1 MTELT
6 GLSLIAGN
14 PVTGN
19 GITTNAID
27 PRTGQSLTP
36 DYSFLD
42 ESQVEQAVAA
52 AAQAFSSYRATT
64 PTERAEF
71 LETIAA
77 NIETVRE
84 PLVERAMSETGLP
97 SARLNGEVGRTV
109 GQLRLFAEV
118 VRAGNFHGSR
128 IDPAQP
134 ERTPMPRLD
143 IRQRRVPVGPV
154 VVFGASNFP
163 LAFSVAGGDTAS
175 ALAAGCPVIVKT
187 HNAHPGTGEIVGRAI
202 TEAVAA
208 HGLNPGVFSLVFG
221 SGASV
226 GQQLV
231 ADPRIS
237 AVGFTG
243 SRSGGLALQATAQA
257 RKVPIPVYAEMSSIN
272 PVIMLDGA
280 LTGTGARELAE
291 QFITSLTGSSG
302 QLCTAPGLV
311 LVPQG
316 TGGDAFA
323 EAVAELIAEQTG
335 QTMLTPSIAESFE
348 RGVAALGAHDTVST
362 VGVGTAGEGAN
373 APAPVVFTA
382 SSAALRENEVLSE
395 EIFGA
400 ASVLVRYDG
409 VEDLITTLEGLEGQL
424 TTTIHA
430 TDADTE
436 AAGVLLPIL
445 EDLCGR
451 ILFNGW
457 PTGVEVGYAM
467 VHGGPLPATS
477 APATTSVGTLAID
490 RFLRPVSYQS
500 VPTALLP
507 EAVVDDNPWS
517 IVRMIDGVVTTP
529 DEDER
534 AALNGAGS
542 ATS

>member
-6 GLSLIAGN
+6 GLSLIAGS
-14 PVTGN
+14 PVAGN
-19 GITTNAID
+19 GSTTNAID
-27 PRTGQSLTP
+27 PSTGQTLTP
-36 DYSFLD
+36 DYTFLD
-42 ESQVEQAVAA
+42 ETQVEAAVDAA
-52 AAQAFSSYRATT
+52 KQAFASYRATD
-64 PTERAEF
+64 PEERAAF
-71 LETIAA
+71 LETIAS
-77 NIETVRE
+77 NIEAVRE
-84 PLVERAMSETGLP
+84 PLVERAMAETGLP
-97 SARLNGEVGRTV
+97 SARLTGEVGRTV
-109 GQLRLFAEV
+109 GQLRTFAEV
-118 VRAGNFHGSR
+118 VRTGNFHASR

-134 ERTPMPRLD
+134 DRTPAPRLD
-143 IRQRRVPVGPV
+143 IRQRRIPVGPV

-175 ALAAGCPVIVKT
+175 ALAAGCPVIVKA

-231 ADPRIS
+231 SDPRIA

-257 RKVPIPVYAEMSSIN
+257 RQVPIPVYAEMSSIN
-272 PVIMLDGA
+272 PVILLNGA
-280 LTGTGARELAE
+280 LTGDGARSLAE

-311 LVPQG
+311 LVPNG
-316 TGGDAFA
+316 SAGDAFA
-323 EAVAELIAEQTG
+323 EAVGELISQQTG
-335 QTMLTPSIAESFE
+335 QTMLTPAIAEAFD
-348 RGVAALGAHDTVST
+348 RGVAALAAQDDVST
-362 VGVGTAGEGAN
+362 VGTGTAGAGAN
-373 APAPVVFTA
+373 APAPIVFTA
-382 SSAALRENEVLSE
+382 ASAALRDNEVLSE

-409 VEDLITTLEGLEGQL
+409 FDDLLSTLAGIEGQL

-430 TDADTE
+430 TEADTE
-436 AAGVLLPIL
+436 VAGRLLPVL
-445 EDLCGR
+445 EGLCGR

-457 PTGVEVGYAM
+457 PTGVEVGHAM
-467 VHGGPLPATS
+467 VHGGPFPATS

-490 RFLRPVSYQS
+490 RFLRPVSYQA
-500 VPTALLP
+500 VPAALLP
-507 EAVVDDNPWS
+507 KPIADDNPWS
-517 IVRMIDGVVTTP
+517 VVQTIDGVVTTP
-529 DEDER
+529 EK
-534 AALNGAGS
+534 ASALSGANAS
-542 ATS
+542 

>member
-1 MTELT
+1 MTALT

-19 GITTNAID
+19 GATTNAID
-27 PRTGQSLTP
+27 PSTGETLTP
-36 DYSFLD
+36 DYTFLD
-42 ESQVEQAVAA
+42 ETQVEQAVDAA
-52 AAQAFSSYRATT
+52 KRAFATYRATT
-64 PTERAEF
+64 PEERAAF

-77 NIETVRE
+77 NIEAVRE
-84 PLVERAMSETGLP
+84 PLVERAMAETGLP

-118 VRAGNFHGSR
+118 VRTGNFHGSS

-134 ERTPMPRLD
+134 DRTPLPRLD

-175 ALAAGCPVIVKT
+175 ALAAGCPVIVKA
-187 HNAHPGTGEIVGRAI
+187 HNAHPGTGEIVGQAI
-202 TEAVAA
+202 TDAVASN
-208 HGLNPGVFSLVFG
+208 GLNPGVFSLVFG

-231 ADPRIS
+231 ADSRIA

-257 RKVPIPVYAEMSSIN
+257 RKVPAPVYAEMSSIN
-272 PVIMLDGA
+272 PVILLDGA
-280 LTGTGARELAE
+280 LGGDGARGLAE

-311 LVPQG
+311 LVPNG
-316 TGGDAFA
+316 SAGDAFA
-323 EAVAELIAEQTG
+323 EAVGELISQQTG
-335 QTMLTPSIAESFE
+335 QTMLTPSIAEAFD
-348 RGVAALGAHDTVST
+348 RGVAELAAQDDVST
-362 VGVGTAGEGAN
+362 LGTGTAGAGAN

-382 SSAALRENEVLSE
+382 SSASLRENDALSE

-400 ASVLVRYDG
+400 ASLIVRYTDAD
-409 VEDLITTLEGLEGQL
+409 DLIATLAGIEGQL
-424 TTTIHA
+424 TSTIHA
-430 TDADTE
+430 TEADI
-436 AAGVLLPIL
+436 AVAGQLLPVL

-457 PTGVEVGYAM
+457 PTGVEVGHAM
-467 VHGGPLPATS
+467 VHGGPFPATS

-490 RFLRPVSYQS
+490 RFLRPVSYQA
-500 VPTALLP
+500 VPAALLP
-507 EAVVDDNPWS
+507 EPIADDNPWS
-517 IVRMIDGVVTTP
+517 VVQTIDGVVTTP
-529 DEDER
+529 AE
-534 AALNGAGS
+534 ASTLSGAGAS
-542 ATS
+542 AS

>member
-19 GITTNAID
+19 GATTNAID
-27 PRTGQSLTP
+27 PSTGQTLTP
-36 DYSFLD
+36 DYTFLD
-42 ESQVEQAVAA
+42 ETQVEQAVDAA
-52 AAQAFSSYRATT
+52 KQASASYRATT
-64 PTERAEF
+64 PDERAAF

-77 NIETVRE
+77 NIEAVRE
-84 PLVERAMSETGLP
+84 PLVDRAMAETGLP

-118 VRAGNFHGSR
+118 VRTGNFHGAR

-134 ERTPMPRLD
+134 ERTPAPRLD

-175 ALAAGCPVIVKT
+175 ALAAGCPVIVKA

-202 TEAVAA
+202 TEAVASN
-208 HGLNPGVFSLVFG
+208 GLNPGVFSLVFG

-231 ADPRIS
+231 ADPRIA

-257 RKVPIPVYAEMSSIN
+257 RTVPIPVYAEMSSIN
-272 PVIMLDGA
+272 PVILLNGALAGDGA
-280 LTGTGARELAE
+280 RGLAE

-311 LVPQG
+311 LVPAG
-316 TGGDAFA
+316 TDGDAFA
-323 EAVAELIAEQTG
+323 EAVGELITQQTG
-335 QTMLTPSIAESFE
+335 QTMLTPSIAEAFD
-348 RGVAALGAHDTVST
+348 RGVAALDAQNEVST
-362 VGVGTAGEGAN
+362 VGTGAPGAGAN

-382 SSAALRENEVLSE
+382 SSEALRNNDVLSE

-409 VEDLITTLEGLEGQL
+409 VDDLLETLAGIEGQL

-430 TDADTE
+430 TEADIE
-436 AAGVLLPIL
+436 AAGRLLPVL

-457 PTGVEVGYAM
+457 PTGVEVGHAM
-467 VHGGPLPATS
+467 VHGGPFPATS
-477 APATTSVGTLAID
+477 APATTSVGSLAID
-490 RFLRPVSYQS
+490 RFLRPVSYQA
-500 VPTALLP
+500 VPAALLP
-507 EAVVDDNPWS
+507 APIADDNPWS
-517 IVRMIDGVVTTP
+517 VVQTIDGVVTTTSEV
-529 DEDER
+529 DH
-534 AALNGAGS
+534 AAISGTGMNAS
-542 ATS
+542 